1 MFKFKYAITYKC
13 RPNKKVP
20 GTECA
25 MSITT
30 SGNLDKPEEQAK
42 VLKMLSKIHRVN
54 PSAIELGNYYLE
66 RREFKPLVWI
76 KDKVKRLFKGLVEK
90 VA

>member
-20 GTECA
+20 GVECA

-30 SGNLDKPEEQAK
+30 SANLDRPEEQAK

-54 PSAIELGNYYLE
+54 PSAIELGVYHLE
-66 RREFKPLVWI
+66 RREFKPVQWV
-76 KDKVKRLFKGLVEK
+76 KDKVKRLFKGAVEK